1 MFAASELITI
11 FPDIFSGNCRAVL
24 MNRLSGSFSI
34 SSVTLGLVAG
44 FVCGEMSK
52 PAYNID
58 PSGEKTLPPWFCCV
72 LKLLALPPGNENG
85 ALAAFCCAS
94 TVRVLVSNSVKP
106 AMNFEPS
113 LEIERTLETL
123 LTVLACSTVAEE
135 TS

>member
-1 MFAASELITI
+1 MGAILNAEYST
-11 FPDIFSGNCRAVL
+11 V
-24 MNRLSGSFSI
+24 
-34 SSVTLGLVAG
+34 
-44 FVCGEMSK
+44 
-52 PAYNID
+52 

-72 LKLLALPPGNENG
+72 LKLFALPPGNENG

-94 TVRVLVSNSVKP
+94 TVKVLVSNSVNP

-123 LTVLACSTVAEE
+123 LTVLARSTVAEE